1 MMEESESQEDQE
13 SRAGETNNRPNGV
26 TGDEMGEALKSEDPN
41 GTPSVS
47 DRPENLSEVVSIPFI
62 RVD

>member
-1 MMEESESQEDQE
+1 MEEPDSQDPE
-13 SRAGETNNRPNGV
+13 SRSGETNNRPNGV
-26 TGDEMGEALKSEDPN
+26 TGDVMGEALKSEDPN